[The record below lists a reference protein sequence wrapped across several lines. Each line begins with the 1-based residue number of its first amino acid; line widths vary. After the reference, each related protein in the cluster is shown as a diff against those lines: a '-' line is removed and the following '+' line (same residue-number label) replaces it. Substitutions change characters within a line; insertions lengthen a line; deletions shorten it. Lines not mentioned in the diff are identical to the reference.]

1 MAVDNLYSYR
11 DYFSLFLGFFQT
23 AFDVLDP
30 VGQAD
35 DLQENRPAD
44 NGDPRPWGKVT
55 KYFRFPCD
63 FLAEIFAMS
72 EIIRTFELCSKLL
85 SLEKTQ
91 ILFGFLLAYSYL
103 CTVFRK
109 RENMDNRQAAL
120 ELGQKPVGQ
129 LLWQYALPAIVAMT
143 ASSLY
148 NIIDRAMIGQIV
160 GPEAIAGLGITFP
173 FMNLS
178 AAFGAAVGV
187 GSSTCISV
195 KLGQKDYRTAE
206 NLLGNTVT
214 LNLIIGFLFMLVSLV
229 FLDPILLFFGASDAT
244 LPYAREF
251 MTVILLGNMV
261 THMYFGMNA
270 VLRAAGKPKHAM
282 YATLFTVACNIVL
295 VVVFVW
301 WFRWGIRG
309 AALATVTSQTFA
321 LCWQMRIFS
330 DKRELLHLK
339 RGIYRLK
346 AQLVSNIIAIGIS
359 PFLMNVTS
367 CVIVIFMNNQFV
379 RYGGDMAV
387 GAYSIANSVVMVFFM
402 FVMGMNQGM
411 QPIVGY
417 NYGAEKYDRMF
428 RCLWLTIACATAIL
442 LVGWT
447 LSMLFPHWIARIFTT
462 DATLLRLAAKGI
474 KLDMLV
480 FFVVGSQA
488 VITNFFQC
496 IGKVKVSIF
505 LSLSRQLFLLLPMA
519 YVFPM
524 YWDLDG
530 VWYSMPASDFGSF
543 AMTIPM
549 LIWYMKRL
557 KD

>member
-1 MAVDNLYSYR
+1 
-11 DYFSLFLGFFQT
+11 
-23 AFDVLDP
+23 
-30 VGQAD
+30 
-35 DLQENRPAD
+35 
-44 NGDPRPWGKVT
+44 
-55 KYFRFPCD
+55 
-63 FLAEIFAMS
+63 MS
-72 EIIRTFELCSKLL
+72 ENIRNFAAFIYIKE
-85 SLEKTQ
+85 Q
-91 ILFGFLLAYSYL
+91 
-103 CTVFRK
+103 
-109 RENMDNRQAAL
+109 MDNKQTAL

-195 KLGQKDYRTAE
+195 KLGQRDYDTAQH
-206 NLLGNTVT
+206 LLGNTIT
-214 LNLIIGFLFMLVSLV
+214 LNLIIGFVFMVICLL
-229 FLDPILLFFGASDAT
+229 FLDPILLFFGASEVT

-251 MTVILLGNMV
+251 MVVILLGNMV

-295 VVVFVW
+295 VIAFVW

-309 AALATVTSQTFA
+309 AALATVTSQSLA
-321 LCWQMRIFS
+321 LCWQMWIFS
-330 DKRELLHLK
+330 DKKDLLHLK

-346 AQLVSNIIAIGIS
+346 SQLVKNIIAIGIS
-359 PFLMNVTS
+359 PFLMQTTS

-379 RYGGDMAV
+379 HYGGDMAV
-387 GAYSIANSVVMVFFM
+387 GAYSIANSVVMMFFM

-417 NYGAEKYDRMF
+417 NYGAEKHDRMF
-428 RCLWLTIACATAIL
+428 RCLWITIVCATLIL
-442 LVGWT
+442 LVGWG
-447 LSMLFPHWIARIFTT
+447 LSMAFPRQIARIFTT
-462 DATLLRLAAKGI
+462 DPTLIDLSATGI
-474 KLDMLV
+474 KIDMLV

-519 YVFPM
+519 YIFPLF
-524 YWDLDG
+524 WNLDG

-549 LIWYMKRL
+549 LMWYMKRL
-557 KD
+557 KREGEKK

>member
-1 MAVDNLYSYR
+1 MKNSSNMTDNKQATLA
-11 DYFSLFLGFFQT
+11 LGT
-23 AFDVLDP
+23 
-30 VGQAD
+30 
-35 DLQENRPAD
+35 
-44 NGDPRPWGKVT
+44 
-55 KYFRFPCD
+55 
-63 FLAEIFAMS
+63 
-72 EIIRTFELCSKLL
+72 
-85 SLEKTQ
+85 
-91 ILFGFLLAYSYL
+91 
-103 CTVFRK
+103 
-109 RENMDNRQAAL
+109 
-120 ELGQKPVGQ
+120 KPVGQ
-129 LLWQYALPAIVAMT
+129 LLWQYALPAIVAMS

-187 GSSTCISV
+187 GSSASISV
-195 KLGQKDYRTAE
+195 KLGQKDYPTAQ
-206 NLLGNTVT
+206 NLLGNTLT
-214 LNLIIGFLFMLVSLV
+214 LNLIIGFSFMVICML
-229 FLDPILLFFGASDAT
+229 FLDPILYFFGASEVT

-251 MTVILLGNMV
+251 MTVILLGNVM

-282 YATLFTVACNIVL
+282 YSVLFTVAMNIVL
-295 VVVFVW
+295 VLTFVW

-309 AALATVTSQTFA
+309 AALATVTSQTIA
-321 LCWQMRIFS
+321 MCWQLWLFS
-330 DKRELLHLK
+330 NKNEILHLK

-346 AQLVSNIIAIGIS
+346 KRLVSNIIAIGIS

-387 GAYSIANSVVMVFFM
+387 GAYSIANSVVMMFFM
-402 FVMGMNQGM
+402 FVMGVCQGM

-417 NYGAEKYDRMF
+417 NYGAEKYDRML
-428 RCLWLTIACATAIL
+428 RCLYLAIACATAIL
-442 LVGWT
+442 LVGWG
-447 LSMLFPHWIARIFTT
+447 LSMLFSHQIARIFTT
-462 DATLLRLAAKGI
+462 DETLIELSARGI

-488 VITNFFQC
+488 TITHFFQS
-496 IGKVKVSIF
+496 IGKVKVAIF

-519 YVFPM
+519 YVFPLL
-524 YWDLDG
+524 WDLDG
-530 VWYSMPASDFGSF
+530 VWYSMPASDFLSF

-549 LIWYMKRL
+549 LMWYMK
-557 KD
+557 KFKAVNQ

>member
-1 MAVDNLYSYR
+1 
-11 DYFSLFLGFFQT
+11 
-23 AFDVLDP
+23 
-30 VGQAD
+30 
-35 DLQENRPAD
+35 
-44 NGDPRPWGKVT
+44 
-55 KYFRFPCD
+55 
-63 FLAEIFAMS
+63 
-72 EIIRTFELCSKLL
+72 
-85 SLEKTQ
+85 
-91 ILFGFLLAYSYL
+91 
-103 CTVFRK
+103 
-109 RENMDNRQAAL
+109 MDNKQAAL
-120 ELGQKPVGQ
+120 ELGTKPVGG
-129 LLWQYALPAIVAMT
+129 LLMQYALPAIVAMT

-148 NIIDRAMIGQIV
+148 NIIDRAFIGQVV

-195 KLGQKDYRTAE
+195 NLGQKDYKRAQ

-214 LNLIIGFLFMLVSLV
+214 LNLIIGILFMAVSLV
-229 FLDPILLFFGASDAT
+229 FLDPILRFFGASDVT

-251 MTVILLGNMV
+251 MIVILLGNVV

-270 VLRAAGKPKHAM
+270 VLRAAGKPRHAM

-295 VVVFVW
+295 VIAFVW

-309 AALATVTSQTFA
+309 AALATVTSQSLA
-321 LCWQMRIFS
+321 LCWQMWVFS
-330 DKRELLHLK
+330 DKKELLHLR
-339 RGIYRLK
+339 RGIYRLRP
-346 AQLVSNIIAIGIS
+346 QLVKNIIAIGIS
-359 PFLMNVTS
+359 PFLMQATS

-387 GAYSIANSVVMVFFM
+387 GAYSIANSMVLVFFM

-428 RCLWLTIACATAIL
+428 RCLWLTIAAATAIL
-442 LVGWT
+442 LVGWA
-447 LSMLFPHWIARIFTT
+447 LSMLFPREIARIFTS
-462 DATLLRLAAKGI
+462 DPTLIEMSARGLRF
-474 KLDMLV
+474 DMLV

-505 LSLSRQLFLLLPMA
+505 LSLSRQLFMLLPMA
-519 YVFPM
+519 YIFPFF
-524 YWDLDG
+524 WGLDG

-549 LIWYMKRL
+549 LWWYMKKI
-557 KD
+557 KDNK

>member
-1 MAVDNLYSYR
+1 
-11 DYFSLFLGFFQT
+11 
-23 AFDVLDP
+23 
-30 VGQAD
+30 
-35 DLQENRPAD
+35 
-44 NGDPRPWGKVT
+44 
-55 KYFRFPCD
+55 
-63 FLAEIFAMS
+63 
-72 EIIRTFELCSKLL
+72 
-85 SLEKTQ
+85 
-91 ILFGFLLAYSYL
+91 
-103 CTVFRK
+103 
-109 RENMDNRQAAL
+109 MDNKQAAL
-120 ELGQKPVGQ
+120 ELGQKPVGA

-148 NIIDRAMIGQIV
+148 NIIDRAMIGQVV

-173 FMNLS
+173 LMNLS

-195 KLGQKDYRTAE
+195 KLGQKDYKTAE
-206 NLLGNTVT
+206 RLLGNTVT
-214 LNLIIGFLFMLVSLV
+214 LNLIIGFLFMVVCLLL
-229 FLDPILLFFGASDAT
+229 LDPILRFFGASDVT

-270 VLRAAGKPKHAM
+270 VLRAAGKPRHAM
-282 YATLFTVACNIVL
+282 YATLFTVGMNILL
-295 VVVFVW
+295 VVAFVW

-309 AALATVTSQTFA
+309 AALATITSQSMA
-321 LCWQMRIFS
+321 LCWQMWIFS
-330 DKRELLHLK
+330 NPKELLHLK

-346 AQLVSNIIAIGIS
+346 KDLVRNIIAIGVS
-359 PFLMNVTS
+359 PFLMNATS

-379 RYGGDMAV
+379 SYGGDMAV

-442 LVGWT
+442 LVGWA
-447 LSMLFPHWIARIFTT
+447 LSMLFPQYIARIFST
-462 DATLLRLAAKGI
+462 DPTLLALSARGI
-474 KLDMLV
+474 KIDMLV

-519 YVFPM
+519 YLFPLF
-524 YWDLDG
+524 WDLDG

-549 LIWYMKRL
+549 LIWYMK
-557 KD
+557 KIKAYG